1 MGNSLMLAYHG
12 TTRMRARNIFEEGFL
27 PKPPSRRV
35 WFAEARS
42 YAMGRAKAQAKRAND
57 EPVVLACNVDL
68 DRLSKRLGAK
78 KVFYRK
84 GIIAINGKV
93 PVDMLLPH
101 PFADLATVPD
111 EVADWVNE
119 LLGHEEGE
127 GVQAKHPGVV
137 RLSRWINSQV
147 ATEPES
153 KLLCSEVLEKARRW
167 LPEHFAGTELDA
179 KDLKAHRRVG
189 FTDYELDSKAVG
201 PDPREAEALDCL
213 EDPSPK
219 QRIRGLSLLADIRDP
234 DLFDWCA
241 MFAVEDEDATVQA
254 AALRTML
261 RCDGGSPEVVVPFA
275 NTEDRLLRAAAIAA
289 LAKHSGD
296 DGPTWVRRGLKD
308 PEPCVRVEAARF
320 LGDLDPRDDRATF
333 ALAEMDPNPDIAR
346 RAREVFEAK
355 KRERART
362 RPLRG

>member
-1 MGNSLMLAYHG
+1 MLAYHG

-35 WFAEARS
+35 WFAEARA
-42 YAMGRAKAQAKRAND
+42 YAMGRAKTQARRAAD

-68 DRLSKRLGAK
+68 DRLEKRLGAK

-84 GIIAINGKV
+84 GIIAIDGGV

-101 PFADLATVPD
+101 PFADLATVPE

-119 LLGHEEGE
+119 LLGLEEGAR
-127 GVQAKHPGVV
+127 VDAKHAGAK

-147 ATEPES
+147 ATEPET

-167 LPEHFAGTELDA
+167 LPEYFAGTELDA
-179 KDLKAHRRVG
+179 KDLKVHRRVG
-189 FTDYELDSKAVG
+189 FTDYELDPKAVG
-201 PDPREAEALDCL
+201 PDPREAEALECL
-213 EDPSPK
+213 EDPNPK
-219 QRIRGLSLLADIRDP
+219 QRIRGLSLLADICDP
-234 DLFDWCA
+234 DIFEWCA

-261 RCDGGSPEVVVPFA
+261 RCEGGSPEIVVPFA
-275 NTEDRLLRAAAIAA
+275 NAEDRLLRAAAIAA
-289 LAKHSGD
+289 LVKHSGD
-296 DGPTWVRRGLKD
+296 EAPTWVHRGLKD

-320 LGDLDPRDDRATF
+320 LGDLDARDHRATF
-333 ALAEMDPNPDIAR
+333 ELAELDPNPDIAR

-355 KRERART
+355 KRERAKS